1 MVRSPGKIRLLEPL
15 DRIVPIMVIV
25 NKVIVLHSL
34 IIKRLPIQQQNNT
47 IKSMSIHKV
56 CITCGEEKTIFEF
69 PNNKNSRDGLLNT
82 CKECQ
87 RAKCLAYYRTHREER
102 CAKHREWARKNKEHC
117 NEYQKAVKHRYR
129 KRVNSYMQ
137 RRRAEEPIWYYST
150 RLFYPIRYVLN
161 KRGNCVSKRAEEI
174 TGLPADKLFEYQ
186 PCGVLRPKVSQ
197 VQPRCS

>member
-1 MVRSPGKIRLLEPL
+1 
-15 DRIVPIMVIV
+15 
-25 NKVIVLHSL
+25 
-34 IIKRLPIQQQNNT
+34 
-47 IKSMSIHKV
+47 MSTHKV

-69 PNNKNSRDGLLNT
+69 PSNKNSRDGLLNT

-87 RAKCLAYYRTHREER
+87 RAKCLAYYRAHREER

-161 KRGNCVSKRAEEI
+161 KRGNCVSRRAEEI
-174 TGLPADKLFEYQ
+174 TGLPADKLFEYLTKTWRDRYGTGWNGEKCDIDHIT
-186 PCGVLRPKVSQ
+186 PRSTAKTKEEVDELFNYKNLRLLRPHDNRSK
-197 VQPRCS
+197 